1 MKENED
7 IIIEREKSSGKR
19 FTSSTVIGLCV
30 LLLIAIMVIAAVVS
44 SVSGVSVADI
54 GKDDNNGA
62 LVYDVLPDSIT
73 GIESYSSGLVM
84 LTDTALVYLDSNGKN
99 LSSNSHQY
107 SQPVMVKGGSTV
119 LLYDKGGTSFRIEK
133 NSKIYNTYTTT
144 NSITV
149 ATVDKK
155 GNYAYVLNEDGGFQ
169 SHLYVYS
176 YNGKKLFE
184 WGSSRDYCISTALSD
199 NGKNIAVS
207 MLGVRNGEYVSKVIL
222 FNFKDSE
229 ALYTAEFAD
238 CTVFRLEF
246 LSGKNVAAFTDN
258 GIYVIDSKGEV
269 QKRAEYAS
277 TEIMHSA
284 VTDKGLSAI
293 ALASHG
299 NTKDSLLN
307 VLDKRMN
314 SSFLLEYNSEIM
326 NVRTS
331 DKFTAVLLGDRIE
344 TYNSKGEKTGCIV
357 INEKCT
363 DAAFAGQKLF
373 VFTVS
378 GIYRFDV
385 YGEYDLT
392 LLREEETTGEFVTE
406 EATEEASAEATA
418 LSEETTSEEK
428 TTLAEE
434 TTTAENE
441 ETTNVVSYG

>member
-7 IIIEREKSSGKR
+7 IIIEREKGSRKRLSASS
-19 FTSSTVIGLCV
+19 VIGLCA
-30 LLLIAIMVIAAVVS
+30 LLLIAIMVIAAVIS
-44 SVSGVSVADI
+44 SATGVSVADI
-54 GKDDNNGA
+54 GSDTSGNGG

-73 GIESYSSGLVM
+73 DIEGYSSGLVM
-84 LTDTALVYLDSNGKN
+84 LTDTALVYLDSDGKN

-133 NSKIYNTYTTT
+133 NSKIYNTYTAA

-184 WGSSRDYCISTALSD
+184 WGSSQDYCIGAALSD
-199 NGKNIAVS
+199 NGKNIALS
-207 MLGVRNGEYVSKVIL
+207 MLGVKNGEYISKVIC
-222 FNFKDSE
+222 FNVKDSE
-229 ALYTAEFAD
+229 AVYTAEFPD

-258 GIYVIDSKGEV
+258 GIFVIDKNGKT
-269 QKRAEYAS
+269 QKSAEYAP
-277 TEIMHSA
+277 TELMHSA

-307 VLDKRMN
+307 VFDKRMK
-314 SSFLLEYNSEIM
+314 SSFILEYNSEIM

-344 TYNSKGEKTGCIV
+344 AYNSKGEKTGSIE
-357 INEKCT
+357 IDEKCT
-363 DAAFAGQKLF
+363 DAAFAGRNLF

-378 GIYRFDV
+378 GIYRFDI
-385 YGEYDLT
+385 YGEYNLT
-392 LLREEETTGEFVTE
+392 ELREEETTVEFISEDITEATTAATEISSEAEASTE
-406 EATEEASAEATA
+406 EMTA
-418 LSEETTSEEK
+418 GHTEETTAVA
-428 TTLAEE
+428 TF
-434 TTTAENE
+434 
-441 ETTNVVSYG
+441 G